1 MRAATR
7 FWATMGTH
15 TLLAAGI
22 YLLGKPATVEF
33 PVLALGILRFS
44 VAGVGFLLLVRM
56 RGYDLRTPF
65 RKDRAAF
72 LLGGLLGVFMNQV
85 VFLWGLKLTLP
96 SHAALLYALTPT
108 VVLIL
113 GWLRGVERPS
123 PRKFLGIALA
133 FAGVLVLFL
142 GRHGGALPP
151 QWLLGDVLVLLAV
164 LSWAGY
170 TVISSSLVKKYG
182 SELTTALTIFVG
194 FILFLPLG
202 CLGFLNFH
210 PAQIS
215 TAAWIGAAY
224 LGVVGSIVMYLLWFH
239 ALSLREPSR
248 VAIAANGQPILTA
261 LAGWAFFGQA
271 VTPMF
276 GLGAAMVIAGVIT
289 SQL

>member
-1 MRAATR
+1 MQRHLR

-22 YLLGKPATVEF
+22 YLLGKPATVEM

-44 VAGVGFLLLVRM
+44 VAAMGFLLLVKV

-65 RKDRAAF
+65 RQDRRAF

-96 SHAALLYALTPT
+96 AHAALLYALTPT
-108 VVLIL
+108 VVLML
-113 GWLRGVERPS
+113 GWIRGVERPTL
-123 PRKFLGIALA
+123 RKVSGILLA
-133 FAGVLVLFL
+133 FSGVLVLFT

-151 QWLLGDVLVLLAV
+151 QWLLGDFLVLMAV
-164 LSWAGY
+164 FSWAGY
-170 TVISSSLVKKYG
+170 TVISSTLVKKYG
-182 SELTTALTIFVG
+182 SELTTAMTIFVG

-202 CLGFLNFH
+202 TIGLFQFH
-210 PAQIS
+210 PSQLS
-215 TAAWIGAAY
+215 SAAWLGAAY
-224 LGVVGSIVMYLLWFH
+224 LGVVGSVVMYLLWFH

-261 LAGWAFFGQA
+261 LGGWIFFGQA

-276 GLGAAMVIAGVIT
+276 GLGAVMVIAGVII